1 MLGLLAKDFKLLF
14 GNEKSIAKTL
24 LKVLSLIICLGCFI
38 AIEVFLF
45 TQILNKISKINNAS
59 NAFLCLFL
67 SIVSILIIASN
78 LSRSSKLFFDEKDI
92 EQLSNKPVSNSK
104 IITSKMIFLF
114 LNHYVTSA
122 VFVFPL
128 LIAYGKKFG
137 QSLMFYYTGIF
148 YPMFS
153 FLSEMGIALIL
164 VYPYYI
170 LKKYLKKNIILRYVL
185 TFGILFVGSY
195 LYSKILGLFVSMVA
209 SNSINTLFTTENISF
224 IIGLRRYQFPTNL
237 LTNVFVE
244 KNKIALLPL
253 LLISTGIFAFGC
265 SITIFAYRYVCNFTI
280 NFKNKT
286 KVNKFKVSSVTLS
299 LIKKELTVLTKNTN
313 YSLSF
318 VGLLV
323 VQPFLAYL
331 VINAINTTFTNG
343 VLGYYLTLFPNFI
356 PLLDILLLML
366 FTSII
371 GQGASQYITMEK
383 KTIKVIKTIPVDCKK
398 QMKIKLWIPL
408 ILSFVSFVITILVLL
423 IGKIITF
430 TTFIFGFILVTILL
444 VTYCYVSLIEEL
456 SIRHH
461 KHRST
466 MKSTLVAY
474 ALPLLYFVIVVGLS
488 YFNMNI
494 YLVHLIGIVFVSAGG
509 IYPIIYC
516 IKHERD
522 LFLDLD
528 TVN

>member
-14 GNEKSIAKTL
+14 GNEKSIAKTI
-24 LKVLSLIICLGCFI
+24 LKFLSVIIFLGCFI

-45 TQILNKISKINNAS
+45 TQILNKISKFNNAS

-67 SIVSILIIASN
+67 SIVSILIIVSN
-78 LSRSSKLFFDEKDI
+78 LVRASKLFFDEKDI
-92 EQLSNKPVSNSK
+92 EQLSNKPVSNGK

-114 LNHYVTSA
+114 LNHYATSA

-128 LIAYGKKFG
+128 LIAYGKRF
-137 QSLMFYYTGIF
+137 SRTLMFYYGGIF
-148 YPMFS
+148 YPVVS

-170 LKKYLKKNIILRYVL
+170 IKKYLKKNIILRYVL
-185 TFGILFVGSY
+185 AFAALFVGSY
-195 LYSKILGLFVSMVA
+195 LYSKVLGLFVNMVA
-209 SNSINTLFTTENISF
+209 SNSINSLFTTDNINQ
-224 IIGLRRYQFPTNL
+224 IISLRKYQFPTNL
-237 LTNVFVE
+237 LTSVFVE
-244 KNKIALLPL
+244 KNKLALLPL
-253 LLISTGIFAFGC
+253 LLISSGIFALGC

-280 NFKNKT
+280 SFKNKA
-286 KVNKFKVSSVTLS
+286 KERKYKVSSVTLA
-299 LIKKELTVLTKNTN
+299 LIKKELTILTKNTN
-313 YSLSF
+313 YTLSF

-343 VLGYYLTLFPNFI
+343 ILGYYLTLFPNFI

-371 GQGASQYITMEK
+371 GQGASLYISMEK

-408 ILSFVSFVITILVLL
+408 ILSFSSFVITILVLL
-423 IGKIITF
+423 ISKIITF
-430 TTFIFGFILVTILL
+430 TTFIFGFVLVTLLL
-444 VTYCYVSLIEEL
+444 VIYCYVSLIEEL

-461 KHRST
+461 KRRST
-466 MKSTLVAY
+466 TKSTLVAY

-488 YFNMNI
+488 FFNMNI
-494 YLVHLIGIVFVSAGG
+494 YLVHLIGIIFISIWG

-516 IKHERD
+516 FKHERD